1 MASIGPRR
9 RKASNGKEASKK
21 RIPVLQTIVR
31 FTYIPVRQFT
41 TSLFHS
47 FKSGKYTIFW
57 IRVSSAVGP
66 ISLSS
71 VYEDYRLKW
80 LGNCWNYFLVLRE
93 KKQSSFSKQHFK
105 LQTYV
110 SRLSSIKFQG
120 VTRVLPKP
128 ATHENVLSLH
138 GLQVK

>member
-41 TSLFHS
+41 SSLFYS

-57 IRVSSAVGP
+57 IRVSSTVGP

-71 VYEDYRLKW
+71 VYEDYR
-80 LGNCWNYFLVLRE
+80 
-93 KKQSSFSKQHFK
+93 
-105 LQTYV
+105 
-110 SRLSSIKFQG
+110 
-120 VTRVLPKP
+120 
-128 ATHENVLSLH
+128 
-138 GLQVK
+138 